1 MRGSE
6 YNHHFIREKRRALE
20 SREKNKIVK
29 RRGLKLKLKLRRGE
43 DWLDRNRRLLMTRYA
58 TGYVL
63 SMREYLRGLRRRR
76 KDTQEMDRQGLV
88 SHSGRFGHG
97 SYIPYQSSGIHTRN
111 ALKKD
116 RKKHKDYRSM
126 TRKRPSH
133 LVSYIKERQER
144 P

>member
-20 SREKNKIVK
+20 SRERKNKIVK

-88 SHSGRFGHG
+88 SHSGCFGHG
-97 SYIPYQSSGIHTRN
+97 SYPCQSSGIHTRN
-111 ALKKD
+111 APKKTGRNTKTTD
-116 RKKHKDYRSM
+116 
-126 TRKRPSH
+126 P
-133 LVSYIKERQER
+133 
-144 P
+144 